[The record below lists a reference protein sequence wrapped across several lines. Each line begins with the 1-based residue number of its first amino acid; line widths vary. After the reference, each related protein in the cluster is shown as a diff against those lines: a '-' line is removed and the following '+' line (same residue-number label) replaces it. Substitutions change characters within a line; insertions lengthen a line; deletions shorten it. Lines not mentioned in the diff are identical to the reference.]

1 MERRHLRWI
10 IPAAGGVLAVVVS
23 LVLVLQDTGEAA
35 CASVPAAPA
44 APAFPALAPVIE
56 NVRSGSASYYST
68 NRNGMC
74 NLGAPSTDAYAA
86 IGPAEWAGGAAC
98 GSYLA
103 VTGPNGQTTNVQVVD
118 QCPSCPA
125 GKIDLSKGAFS
136 RIGSVSAGIIQIT
149 YGTVRD
155 PDLAG
160 PLKVRA
166 KGGTGY
172 SSLSVVL
179 DNHGNRLSTV
189 ELQTAAGWT
198 PLKHNTDNTWT
209 GPSGLTGPVTL
220 RVTDASGH
228 QVTLS
233 GIALGSSVF
242 QQTPTLMYSPAPP
255 SPSPSPSPS
264 ESPSAAATTPVA
276 AAAASTAP
284 PTC

>member
-1 MERRHLRWI
+1 MDRRHLRWM

-23 LVLVLQDTGEAA
+23 IVFVLQDTGNAA
-35 CASVPAAPA
+35 CAAPPAARA
-44 APAFPALAPVIE
+44 SGTVE
-56 NVRSGSASYYST
+56 NVRGGSASDYST

-74 NLGAPSTDAYAA
+74 NLGAPSTDAYVA

-98 GSYLA
+98 GTYLD
-103 VTGPNGQTTNVQVVD
+103 VTGPGGTTRVQVVD

-125 GKIDLSKGAFS
+125 GKLDLSKAAFGRVGA
-136 RIGSVSAGIIQIT
+136 ISAGILQIT

-155 PDLAG
+155 PDLPG
-160 PLKVRA
+160 PLRVRA

-198 PLKHNTDNTWT
+198 PLQHNTDNTWT

-220 RVTDASGH
+220 RITDASTH
-228 QVTLS
+228 QVTLP
-233 GIALGSSVF
+233 GVALGSSAF
-242 QQTPTLMYSPAPP
+242 QQTTTMMYSPTPPAPSPSPTPSDAP
-255 SPSPSPSPS
+255 SPSPSPTAPL
-264 ESPSAAATTPVA
+264 PAAAT
-276 AAAASTAP
+276 SSAP
-284 PTC
+284 AC

>member
-1 MERRHLRWI
+1 M

-23 LVLVLQDTGEAA
+23 IVLVAQDSGNAA
-35 CASVPAAPA
+35 CAAPPAARE
-44 APAFPALAPVIE
+44 PVVE
-56 NVRSGSASYYST
+56 NVRAGSASYYST

-74 NLGAPSTDAYAA
+74 NLGAPSSDGYAA

-103 VTGPNGQTTNVQVVD
+103 VTGPNGRTTMVQVVD

-125 GKIDLSKGAFS
+125 GKIDLSRAAFG
-136 RIGSVSAGIIQIT
+136 RIGDVGAGIIKIT
-149 YGTVRD
+149 YGAVRD
-155 PDLAG
+155 PELPG

-189 ELQTAAGWT
+189 ELQTPAGWT

-220 RVTDASGH
+220 RVTDTAGH
-228 QVTLS
+228 QVTLP
-233 GIALGSSVF
+233 GVALGASAF
-242 QQTPTLMYSPAPP
+242 QQTGTLMYSPAAA
-255 SPSPSPSPS
+255 SPSPSPSVSPS
-264 ESPSAAATTPVA
+264 DPASPSAATSPVGA
-276 AAAASTAP
+276 AATGAP
-284 PTC
+284 PVC

>member
-1 MERRHLRWI
+1 M
-10 IPAAGGVLAVVVS
+10 
-23 LVLVLQDTGEAA
+23 
-35 CASVPAAPA
+35 
-44 APAFPALAPVIE
+44 E
-56 NVRSGSASYYST
+56 NVRAGSASYYST

-74 NLGAPSTDAYAA
+74 NLGAPGSDGYAA

-103 VTGPNGQTTNVQVVD
+103 VTGPNGQTTMVQVVD

-125 GKIDLSKGAFS
+125 GKIDLSKAAFA
-136 RIGSVSAGIIQIT
+136 RIGQVSAGIIKIT
-149 YGTVRD
+149 YGVVRD
-155 PDLAG
+155 PELPG

-189 ELQTAAGWT
+189 ELRAGAGWT

-209 GPSGLTGPVTL
+209 GPSGLTGPIAL

-228 QVTLS
+228 QVTLE
-233 GIALGSSVF
+233 GVALGSSAF
-242 QQTPTLMYSPAPP
+242 QQTGTLMYAPVAA
-255 SPSPSPSPS
+255 SPSPSASPVPS
-264 ESPSAAATTPVA
+264 EPASPSAAASPVGA
-276 AAAASTAP
+276 AATGAAP
-284 PTC
+284 VC

>member
-1 MERRHLRWI
+1 MDRRHLRWM

-23 LVLVLQDTGEAA
+23 IVLVMQDSGNAA
-35 CASVPAAPA
+35 CAAVVPARD
-44 APAFPALAPVIE
+44 PVVE
-56 NVRSGSASYYST
+56 NVRGGSASYYST

-74 NLGAPSTDAYAA
+74 NLGAPSSDGYAA

-103 VTGPNGQTTNVQVVD
+103 VTGPNGQTTMAQVVD

-125 GKIDLSKGAFS
+125 GKIDLSRAAFG
-136 RIGSVSAGIIQIT
+136 RIGAVSAGIIQIT

-155 PDLAG
+155 PVLPG

-166 KGGTGY
+166 KGGSGY

-189 ELQTAAGWT
+189 ELQAGAGWT
-198 PLKHNTDNTWT
+198 PLKRSTDNTWT
-209 GPSGLTGPVTL
+209 GPSGLTGPITL
-220 RVTDASGH
+220 RVTDVAGH
-228 QVTLS
+228 QVTLA
-233 GIALGSSVF
+233 GVALGSSAF
-242 QQTPTLMYSPAPP
+242 QQTDTLMYSPAPP
-255 SPSPSPSPS
+255 SPSPSPSLSPS
-264 ESPSAAATTPVA
+264 PSGSPSATASPVG
-276 AAAASTAP
+276 AAASVAP

>member
-1 MERRHLRWI
+1 MDRRHLRWM

-23 LVLVLQDTGEAA
+23 IVLVLQDSGNAA
-35 CASVPAAPA
+35 CAATPPL
-44 APAFPALAPVIE
+44 PRDPVVE
-56 NVRSGSASYYST
+56 GVRGGSASYYST

-74 NLGAPSTDAYAA
+74 NLGAPSSDGYAA

-98 GSYLA
+98 GSILA

-125 GKIDLSKGAFS
+125 GKIDLSKAAFA
-136 RIGSVSAGIIQIT
+136 RIGDVSSGIIKIT

-155 PDLAG
+155 PVLPG

-189 ELQTAAGWT
+189 ELQAGAGWT

-220 RVTDASGH
+220 RVTDVAGH
-228 QVTLS
+228 QVTLT
-233 GIALGSSVF
+233 GVALGASAF
-242 QQTPTLMYSPAPP
+242 QQTGTLMYSPAPP

-264 ESPSAAATTPVA
+264 AAPSSAAPVPVEA
-276 AAAASTAP
+276 AVTSAVP
-284 PTC
+284 VC

>member
-35 CASVPAAPA
+35 CAAVPAAP
-44 APAFPALAPVIE
+44 LQAPVVE

-103 VTGPNGQTTNVQVVD
+103 VTGPNGQTTTVQVVD

-155 PDLAG
+155 PDLPG

-228 QVTLS
+228 QVTLP
-233 GIALGSSVF
+233 GIALGSSAF
-242 QQTPTLMYSPAPP
+242 QQTATLMYSPAPP
-255 SPSPSPSPS
+255 SPSPSPSLSPSPS

-276 AAAASTAP
+276 AAASTAP

>member
-1 MERRHLRWI
+1 MDRRHLRWM

-23 LVLVLQDTGEAA
+23 IVLVVQDGGNAA
-35 CASVPAAPA
+35 CAAAP
-44 APAFPALAPVIE
+44 PVARDPVVE
-56 NVRSGSASYYST
+56 NVRGGSASYYST

-74 NLGAPSTDAYAA
+74 NLGAPSSDGYAA

-103 VTGPNGQTTNVQVVD
+103 VTGPNGQTTPVQVVD

-125 GKIDLSKGAFS
+125 GKIDLSRAAFA

-149 YGTVRD
+149 YGTLRD
-155 PDLAG
+155 PALPG

-166 KGGTGY
+166 KGGSGY

-189 ELQTAAGWT
+189 ELQAGAGWT
-198 PLKHNTDNTWT
+198 ALKHNADNTWT
-209 GPSGLTGPVTL
+209 GPSGLTGPITL
-220 RVTDASGH
+220 RVTDTAGH
-228 QVTLS
+228 QVTVP
-233 GIALGSSVF
+233 GVALGSSAF
-242 QQTPTLMYSPAPP
+242 QQTGTLMYSPTAASP

-264 ESPSAAATTPVA
+264 APPSPSAVASPVG
-276 AAAASTAP
+276 AAASAGAP
-284 PTC
+284 VC

>member
-1 MERRHLRWI
+1 MDRRHLRWM

-23 LVLVLQDTGEAA
+23 IVLVAQDSGNAA
-35 CASVPAAPA
+35 CAAPPPAARE
-44 APAFPALAPVIE
+44 PVVE
-56 NVRSGSASYYST
+56 NARAGSASYYST

-74 NLGAPSTDAYAA
+74 NLGAPSSDGYAA

-103 VTGPNGQTTNVQVVD
+103 VTGPNGRTTMVQVVD

-125 GKIDLSKGAFS
+125 GKIDLSKAAFA
-136 RIGSVSAGIIQIT
+136 RIGDVSAGIIKIT
-149 YGTVRD
+149 YGAVRD
-155 PDLAG
+155 PELPG

-166 KGGTGY
+166 RGGTGY

-189 ELQTAAGWT
+189 ELQTPAGWT

-209 GPSGLTGPVTL
+209 GPSGLTGPIAL
-220 RVTDASGH
+220 RVTDTSGH
-228 QVTLS
+228 QVTLP
-233 GIALGSSVF
+233 GVALGSSAF
-242 QQTPTLMYSPAPP
+242 QQTGTFMYSPAPVSP

-264 ESPSAAATTPVA
+264 DPASPSAATSPIGA
-276 AAAASTAP
+276 AATGTP
-284 PTC
+284 PAC